1 MMSSAPESI
10 APFHEQAVAGSLK
23 RFVPAIDLLLFGSK
37 VFAFGCSVTFVCLVL
52 LQVFFRYALND
63 SLVWAEE
70 AIRFLLYL
78 TVMGSLGLVAA
89 SDADIRLGGLAAM
102 LPAGW
107 QRPLVM
113 LCDAIVLLFCAVFIR
128 ASLALV
134 ELSWGQTSPV
144 MEVSMGWVYLAG
156 IAGFVLAV
164 LGTLR
169 KQLAGPTVAQ
179 TEPGLSH
186 RA

>member
-1 MMSSAPESI
+1 MP
-10 APFHEQAVAGSLK
+10 GSK
-23 RFVPAIDLLLFGSK
+23 RLVRVIDVILFGSK
-37 VFAFGCSVTFVCLVL
+37 LFAFCSSLAFVSLVV
-52 LQVFFRYALND
+52 LQVLFRYALND

-89 SDADIRLGGLAAM
+89 TDADIRLDGLASV
-102 LPAGW
+102 LPASG
-107 QRPLVM
+107 RRYLLI
-113 LCDAIVLLFCAVFIR
+113 LCDLIVLIFCVVFIS
-128 ASLALV
+128 ASFSLV

-144 MEVSMGWVYLAG
+144 MEVSMGWVYAAG
-156 IAGFVLAV
+156 ILGFVLAI

-169 KQLAGPTVAQ
+169 KLFAGAPEQPTEA
-179 TEPGLSH
+179 GLLP

>member
-1 MMSSAPESI
+1 
-10 APFHEQAVAGSLK
+10 VADRLK
-23 RFVPAIDLLLFGSK
+23 RLVATIDLILYGSK
-37 VFAFGCSVTFVCLVL
+37 VWAFVCSLFFVCLVL

-89 SDADIRLGGLAAM
+89 ADADIRLGGLGSV
-102 LPAGW
+102 LPAGL
-107 QRPLVM
+107 QQPLVM
-113 LCDAIVLLFCAVFIR
+113 LCDVIVLIFCAVFIW
-128 ASLALV
+128 ASLELV

-144 MEVSMGWVYLAG
+144 MEISMGWVYVAG
-156 IAGFVLAV
+156 ISGFALAI

-169 KQLAGPTVAQ
+169 KQLVGPTVAQ
-179 TEPGLSH
+179 SDLESGLSP

>member
-1 MMSSAPESI
+1 
-10 APFHEQAVAGSLK
+10 VAGSLK
-23 RFVPAIDLLLFGSK
+23 RLANAIDLILFGSK
-37 VFAFGCSVTFVCLVL
+37 VFVFGCSLVFVCLVL
-52 LQVFFRYALND
+52 LQVVFRYALND
-63 SLVWAEE
+63 SLIWAEE

-78 TVMGSLGLVAA
+78 TVMGALGLVAA
-89 SDADIRLGGLAAM
+89 TDADIRLGGLGGI

-107 QRPLVM
+107 QRPLAI
-113 LCDAIVLLFCAVFIR
+113 LCDAIVLAFCAVFIR

-144 MEVSMGWVYLAG
+144 MEVSMGWVYVAG

-169 KQLAGPTVAQ
+169 KQIAGPMAARN
-179 TEPGLSH
+179 ELDPGLSH

>member
-1 MMSSAPESI
+1 MTDR
-10 APFHEQAVAGSLK
+10 LK
-23 RFVPAIDLLLFGSK
+23 RLVPAIDLVLFGSK
-37 VFAFGCSVTFVCLVL
+37 VFAFGCSLIFVCLVL

-89 SDADIRLGGLAAM
+89 ADADIRLGGLGST

-113 LCDAIVLLFCAVFIR
+113 LCDAIVLVFCAVFIW
-128 ASLALV
+128 ASLELV

-144 MEVSMGWVYLAG
+144 MEVSMGWVYVAG
-156 IAGFVLAV
+156 IAGFVLAI

-169 KQLAGPTVAQ
+169 KQLAGPTVARGDL
-179 TEPGLSH
+179 EPGLSH

>member
-1 MMSSAPESI
+1 M
-10 APFHEQAVAGSLK
+10 AGNLK
-23 RFVPAIDLLLFGSK
+23 RLVWTIDLVLFGSK
-37 VFAFGCSVTFVCLVL
+37 VFAFGCSLVFVTLVL

-63 SLVWAEE
+63 LIVWAEE

-89 SDADIRLGGLAAM
+89 ADADIRLGGLGST
-102 LPAGW
+102 LPGGW

-113 LCDAIVLLFCAVFIR
+113 LCDAIVLIFCAAFIW
-128 ASLALV
+128 ASLELV

>member
-1 MMSSAPESI
+1 MP
-10 APFHEQAVAGSLK
+10 GSK
-23 RFVPAIDLLLFGSK
+23 RLVRVIDVILFGSK
-37 VFAFGCSVTFVCLVL
+37 LFAFCSSLVFVSLVV
-52 LQVFFRYALND
+52 LQVVFRYALND

-89 SDADIRLGGLAAM
+89 TDADIRLGGLASV
-102 LPAGW
+102 LPAGA
-107 QRPLVM
+107 RRCLLI
-113 LCDAIVLLFCAVFIR
+113 LCDLIVLIFCVVFIS
-128 ASLALV
+128 ASLSLV

-144 MEVSMGWVYLAG
+144 MEVSMGWVYAAG
-156 IAGFVLAV
+156 ILGFVLAI

-169 KQLAGPTVAQ
+169 KLLACTPEQPIEA
-179 TEPGLSH
+179 GLSH